1 MWQKQLDDNRFI
13 SQIYNEVPELIDIRI
28 LSTKLEDEGRKFSIV
43 FVMPKYADNPP
54 KKWKNSGYNS
64 VLVELNFYDIK
75 ELSIT
80 ASNKKLSGDIK
91 IDLDQTNLLN
101 ISVSGTLDLS
111 IKADVGII
119 QTIKGYIDTKGD
131 TMNQV

>member
-1 MWQKQLDDNRFI
+1 MSQKQLDDNLFI
-13 SQIYNEVPELIDIRI
+13 ALIDNEVLELIDIRI

-80 ASNKKLSGDIK
+80 ASNKKLSVDIK
-91 IDLDQTNLLN
+91 IELDQKL
-101 ISVSGTLDLS
+101 I
-111 IKADVGII
+111 
-119 QTIKGYIDTKGD
+119 Y
-131 TMNQV
+131 